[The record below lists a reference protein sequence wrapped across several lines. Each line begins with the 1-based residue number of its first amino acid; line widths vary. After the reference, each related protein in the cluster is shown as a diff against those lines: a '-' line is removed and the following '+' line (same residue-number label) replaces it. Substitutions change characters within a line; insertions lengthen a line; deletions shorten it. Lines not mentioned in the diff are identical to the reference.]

1 MRREKRLPLDEP
13 ARLHPNAW
21 SSLEV
26 RVLDLSSSGFRAECE
41 ARVMVGSCV
50 TLELPGIGSE
60 VAYVT
65 WRRGDRF
72 GAKFRQPV
80 SIDHC
85 GWSGMSSQALLARM
99 LVERAAARSVGKYG
113 AEVDLRR
120 KILDGLPMVRVSG
133 D

>member
-13 ARLHPNAW
+13 ARLHPNDW

-26 RVLDLSSSGFRAECE
+26 RVLDLSSNGFRAECE
-41 ARVMVGSCV
+41 ARVTVGSCV

-60 VAYVT
+60 LAYVT

-80 SIDHC
+80 SIDRC
-85 GWSGMSSQALLARM
+85 GWSRLSHQAGLARM
-99 LVERAAARSVGKYG
+99 LVERAAARSVGQYG
-113 AEVDLRR
+113 AEFELRR
-120 KILDGLPMVRVSG
+120 KILGALPMVRMNG

>member
-1 MRREKRLPLDEP
+1 MRREERLPLDEP
-13 ARLHPNAW
+13 ARLHPNEW

-26 RVLDLSSSGFRAECE
+26 RVLDLSNNGFRAECE
-41 ARVMVGSCV
+41 ARVTVGSCV

-60 VAYVT
+60 LAYVT

-80 SIDHC
+80 SIEHC
-85 GWSGMSSQALLARM
+85 GWSSLTRQAVLARM
-99 LVERAAARSVGKYG
+99 LVERAAARSVGQYG
-113 AEVDLRR
+113 SEFELRR

>member
-1 MRREKRLPLDEP
+1 MRREERLPLDEP
-13 ARLHPNAW
+13 ARLHPNEW

-26 RVLDLSSSGFRAECE
+26 RVLDLSNNGFRAECE
-41 ARVMVGSCV
+41 ARVTVGSCV

-60 VAYVT
+60 LAYVT

-80 SIDHC
+80 SIERC
-85 GWSGMSSQALLARM
+85 GWSRLTRQAVLARM
-99 LVERAAARSVGKYG
+99 LVERAAARTVGQYG
-113 AEVDLRR
+113 TEFELRR
-120 KILDGLPMVRVSG
+120 KILDALPMVRVNG

>member
-13 ARLHPNAW
+13 ARLHPNEW

-26 RVLDLSSSGFRAECE
+26 RVLDLSKNGFRAECE
-41 ARVMVGSCV
+41 ARVTVGSCV
-50 TLELPGIGSE
+50 TLELPGVGSE
-60 VAYVT
+60 LAYVT

-80 SIDHC
+80 EVERC
-85 GWSGMSSQALLARM
+85 GWSSISDHAILARM
-99 LVERAAARSVGKYG
+99 LVERAAARAVGQYG
-113 AEVDLRR
+113 AEFELRR
-120 KILDGLPMVRVSG
+120 KILGNLPMVRVNG